1 MTTASVS
8 PTATC
13 SPERKTD
20 KVRRLIRE
28 GDIKG
33 ALRIAKDFSR
43 GITYAQQHTMRM
55 AYECMVHPQF
65 YREIGEDPR
74 EWVRKGQEILKQ
86 LF

>member
-1 MTTASVS
+1 MTMASVS
-8 PTATC
+8 PMATS

-28 GDIKG
+28 GDIKS

-43 GITYAQQHTMRM
+43 GITYGQQHAMRM

-65 YREIGEDPR
+65 YQEIGEDPQ
-74 EWVRKGQEILKQ
+74 EWIRKGQEILKQ